1 MIRAKGK
8 VIGDGGPMAL
18 VNGQLIKPWC
28 KGGRGQLRQWR
39 DYASE
44 SWTSSSPLPPWPSK
58 KEVVLRSQINRL
70 KCAGYVSGSAHTP
83 DLAINQE
90 IFYYA
95 KTAATLIGT

>member
-1 MIRAKGK
+1 MEGANF
-8 VIGDGGPMAL
+8 A
-18 VNGQLIKPWC
+18 NGEIMPPNL
-28 KGGRGQLRQWR
+28 GR
-39 DYASE
+39 
-44 SWTSSSPLPPWPSK
+44 PPPPFPPWPSK

-70 KCAGYVSGSAHTP
+70 KCAGYVSGSAYTL